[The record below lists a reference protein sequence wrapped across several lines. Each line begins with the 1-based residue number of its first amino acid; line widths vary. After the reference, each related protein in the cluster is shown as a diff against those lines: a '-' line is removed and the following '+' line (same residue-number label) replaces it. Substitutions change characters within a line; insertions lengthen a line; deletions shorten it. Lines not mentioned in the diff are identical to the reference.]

1 MPSRTALHRAIGK
14 IGVAVRALLFVAL
27 TLTALTLAVPSS
39 AYADFACDF
48 TGDET
53 YQLDSPGSNGEGIM
67 PAVAQW
73 EDSGGAK
80 NLGDQTGMVRGAFPV
95 KDGDAKHYTFYELD
109 GMRGLNWSMT
119 FKGKGDA
126 SEWNGSWGSGAD
138 DCEVMGYVNNGVANA
153 VFDGTKVLTRFAIS
167 IKEMASNPSPFSGL
181 YKGRDSVVA
190 NLHDNVLAPALP
202 AMILLVGLWVFTK
215 WRKGDMREVW
225 AGISWTVLSVIAVT
239 AFLVGNNYD
248 RFVSSS
254 DKWIAEANSA
264 LASTVLAGA
273 SGEMQSP
280 CDLPDNGQHEHGA
293 VGMRLSSCAMYDTL
307 AFRPWAMGQFGGIGA
322 NCIFK
327 NGTGEV
333 NDKDA
338 CVFNSGQSAPECYW
352 GEGVRCAD
360 LRVAQAAAQ
369 SVTNVD
375 GHRKVDKDIFKGNGI
390 YGPFINVN
398 KDMAAAKFKD
408 WQAIRKDIAVGEH
421 AADKSIYPVA
431 FNDWSGQDSSERI
444 GLAFYSLVAAFI
456 VGLMVIVL
464 SALTLLWH
472 AVTLILVMLLPLV
485 ATLGIHPSQQKLLK
499 SWLETF
505 IHSFVLRAGFGVILT
520 VLLVLYQMILP
531 AKIAL
536 GTQLLMLLLVTIAV
550 VMMLKKLLS
559 GNFTPQIAGGED
571 ALGIR
576 DGANATFNKAA
587 TMAPGLAVSTART
600 GGRVAGTTA
609 KGAVRVGGSTVRG
622 GAWAADKLILKG
634 KGREKLQSWG
644 WLGQSKREQRKTAYQ
659 QAKSTRTA
667 YEEKANQPS
676 PQEQKTPP
684 GPAADPRR
692 GRRVSTS
699 KQPAPQPV
707 APQSPAPVEQRPA
720 PTPRPQPQPQ
730 PQPRPHPQPQPQP
743 RTPAPRVSPPEP
755 PVAPRPQA
763 PAPPRDPRDPNGRV

>member
-1 MPSRTALHRAIGK
+1 MPSRTALHRALGK
-14 IGVAVRALLFVAL
+14 AGVVVRALLFVAL

-48 TGDET
+48 TGDES
-53 YQLDSPGSNGEGIM
+53 YQLDSPGTNGEGIM

-73 EDSGGAK
+73 QNGGGAK
-80 NLGDQTGMVRGAFPV
+80 NLGDETGMVRGAFAV
-95 KDGDAKHYTFYELD
+95 EEADAKHYTLYELD

-138 DCEVMGYVNNGVANA
+138 DCQVMAYVNDGIANA
-153 VFDGTKVLTRFAIS
+153 VFDGTKTLTRFAIS

-181 YKGRDSVVA
+181 YAGRNNVVTT
-190 NLHDNVLAPALP
+190 LHDNVLAPAVP
-202 AMILLVGLWVFTK
+202 TMILLVGLWVFTK

-225 AGISWTVLSVIAVT
+225 AGITWTVVSVIAVM
-239 AFLVGNNYD
+239 AFLTGQNYD
-248 RFVSSS
+248 KFVSSS

-273 SGEMQSP
+273 SGQMQSP
-280 CDLPDNGQHEHGA
+280 CDLPNNGKGESGA

-307 AFRPWAMGQFGGIGA
+307 AFRPWAMGQFGEIGA
-322 NCIFK
+322 NCILPK
-327 NGTGEV
+327 GTGHVEQ
-333 NDKDA
+333 NGA
-338 CVFNSGQSAPECYW
+338 CQLNAGQAAPACYW

-375 GHRKVDKDIFKGNGI
+375 GHRKENKNPNPWAGT
-390 YGPFINVN
+390 YGPFININ
-398 KDMAAAKFKD
+398 KDLAAAKFHD
-408 WQAIRKDIAVGEH
+408 WQQIRIDIANG
-421 AADKSIYPVA
+421 AKNPDKAKYPVG
-431 FNDWSGQDSSERI
+431 FSDWAGQNSSERV

-456 VGLMVIVL
+456 VGVMVIVL

-531 AKIAL
+531 AKVAL

-550 VMMLKKLLS
+550 VMMLKKLLA

-571 ALGIR
+571 MLGIR
-576 DGANATFNKAA
+576 DTANAVASKAGI
-587 TMAPGLAVSTART
+587 TAPAAAAGAARA
-600 GGRVAGTTA
+600 GGRVAGSTA
-609 KGAVRVGGSTVRG
+609 RGVSWAVDRT
-622 GAWAADKLILKG
+622 AIKG

-644 WLGQSKREQRKTAYQ
+644 VLGQSKREQRKAAYQ
-659 QAKSTRTA
+659 KAKTVQKN
-667 YEEKANQPS
+667 YEDAMEQP
-676 PQEQKTPP
+676 
-684 GPAADPRR
+684 PAAPPNLEKPATRRPSGRISASTAGKAPQQTTAPEPRQAPAQ
-692 GRRVSTS
+692 
-699 KQPAPQPV
+699 QPA
-707 APQSPAPVEQRPA
+707 APAPA
-720 PTPRPQPQPQ
+720 PQPQPQ
-730 PQPRPHPQPQPQP
+730 PQPP
-743 RTPAPRVSPPEP
+743 
-755 PVAPRPQA
+755 APRPQPAA
-763 PAPPRDPRDPNGRV
+763 PRPQPPAPRPPAPEPPSAPHMPPPRDPRDPRGRTQ